1 MDLLDGL
8 WHLLNFFA
16 PAFGVG
22 GFAALLTKMLWRRDL
37 KGVAWAR
44 LAAWAIAGAGAALI
58 AGLVV
63 MGRDG
68 KMMTYGA
75 MVLACALAL
84 WCAGWGPA
92 RR

>member
-16 PAFGVG
+16 PAVGVG
-22 GFAALLTKMLWRRDL
+22 GFATLLAKLLWRREL
-37 KGVAWAR
+37 KGVDGMR
-44 LAAWAIAGAGAALI
+44 LAVWAVAASTAVLI

-63 MGRDG
+63 LGRDG
-68 KMMTYGA
+68 KMVTYGA
-75 MVLACALAL
+75 MVLGCALAL